1 MPKGPKFSVDY
12 YLDSVG
18 RRRKL
23 SHGAM
28 ESIRRAYAKGEKTA
42 DLAES
47 YGVSTSLIRVITYS
61 TARETDP
68 IIPGLIHKDGYA
80 DLNER
85 TTRND

>member
-1 MPKGPKFSVDY
+1 MPPRGPKYSVDY

-28 ESIRRAYAKGEKTA
+28 ESIRRAYSEGEKTA
-42 DLAES
+42 DLADA

-61 TARETDP
+61 TARKTDP
-68 IIPGLIHKDGYA
+68 ILPGRVHKDGYL
-80 DLNER
+80 DEQ
-85 TTRND
+85 DHPQ

>member
-1 MPKGPKFSVDY
+1 MPKGPKYSVDY

-28 ESIRRAYAKGEKTA
+28 ESIRIAYSEGENTA
-42 DLAES
+42 DLAHS

-61 TARETDP
+61 TARRTDP
-68 IIPGLIHKDGYA
+68 IIPGLVHKDGYA
-80 DLNER
+80 DLNEQ
-85 TTRND
+85 DHPQ

>member
-1 MPKGPKFSVDY
+1 MSKGPKYSVDY

-28 ESIRRAYAKGEKTA
+28 ESIRRAYAKGGKTA
-42 DLAES
+42 DLAEA
-47 YGVSTSLIRVITYS
+47 YGVSTSLIRTVTYN

-68 IIPGLIHKDGYA
+68 IIPGIIHKDGYVN
-80 DLNER
+80 LNEQD
-85 TTRND
+85 TRND

>member
-1 MPKGPKFSVDY
+1 MPKGPKYSVDY

-28 ESIRRAYAKGEKTA
+28 ESIRRSYAKGDKTA
-42 DLAES
+42 DLAEA

-61 TARETDP
+61 TPRETDP
-68 IIPGLIHKDGYA
+68 IIPGLIHKDGYLE
-80 DLNER
+80 DK
-85 TTRND
+85 DHPQ